1 MGAESNQDFIKTV
14 AENPEGKYDRYK
26 VKYPQIFSLW
36 DKIQQQIREGT
47 FKTRDTYLNADNNV
61 LTYDRLKQFYNDTV
75 PDSADAVKTL
85 VKSYDYIYDADN
97 NFNNFLVVPEYEK
110 VYFKNYNGGDFVPM
124 RFSPILR
131 KIPSLSGIDMIN

>member
-14 AENPEGKYDRYK
+14 AENPEGKYDRYQ

-36 DKIQQQIREGT
+36 DKIQQQMREGT
-47 FKTRDTYLNADNNV
+47 FKARDTYLNADNNV

-75 PDSADAVKTL
+75 PGGEDAVKTL

-110 VYFKNYNGGDFVPM
+110 VYFKNYSSGDFVPM